1 MPPHFPRHPI
11 IPGTLS
17 RPLFAGIALALTLIA
32 QATFAAEPPA
42 TNRLSL
48 DSPLDFQ
55 VFQRQRPDR
64 GTIIVSG
71 QVPADTRGLEIRVL
85 RSLAGNRE
93 ELANRRIRVKP
104 GTPTFEASLRLPAGG
119 WYRCEVSAFAADSDS
134 PSATVTVDHVGVG
147 EVFVVAGQS
156 NSANHGSERQEPVS
170 DKVSAFDGKQWR
182 PARDPQPGASGS
194 AGSFVP
200 AFGDAL
206 VARFGVP
213 VGVVSIGVG
222 ATSVRE
228 WLPRGDR
235 MTNQP
240 TTGANVK
247 AVGPHTWEATGTLF
261 DRLSNRLQGLG
272 RRGCRAVLWHQGES
286 DAGQA
291 RSGYPAD
298 RQITGDQY
306 VAFMRRLVEAS
317 RKEAGWKIPWVT
329 AQATYH
335 SEKDAADAEFRSA
348 QAALWKSGLT
358 RRGPDTDALR
368 AEYRDG
374 VHFNP
379 RGLRRHGELWV
390 EQVAGMIEP

>member
-1 MPPHFPRHPI
+1 MPLHFPRRPHV
-11 IPGTLS
+11 PGPLS
-17 RPLFAGIALALTLIA
+17 WFLFAGIALFLLLISQPSPA
-32 QATFAAEPPA
+32 SEPPA

-48 DSPLDFQ
+48 SSPLDFQ

-64 GTIIVSG
+64 GTVVVRG
-71 QVPADTRGLEIRVL
+71 QVPTDTRRIEIRVL
-85 RSLAGNRE
+85 RSLAGDGE
-93 ELANRRIRVKP
+93 ELALRRIRVKP
-104 GTPTFEASLRLPAGG
+104 GNPAFDTSLRLPAGG
-119 WYRCEVSAFAADSDS
+119 WYRCEVRAFTSDSDS
-134 PSATVTVDHVGVG
+134 PSATVIVDHVGVG

-156 NSANHGSERQEPVS
+156 NSANHGSERQEPAS
-170 DKVSAFDGKQWR
+170 DKVSAFDGNHWR

-194 AGSFVP
+194 AGSFIP

-247 AVGPHTWEATGTLF
+247 AVGPHTWEATGALF
-261 DRLSNRLQGLG
+261 DRLSGRLHGLG
-272 RRGCRAVLWHQGES
+272 PRGCRAVLWHQGES

-317 RKEAGWKIPWVT
+317 RKEAGWKVPWVT

-335 SEKDAADAEFRSA
+335 SETDAADAEFRSA
-348 QAALWKSGLT
+348 QETLWKSGLT

-374 VHFNP
+374 VHFNS
-379 RGLRRHGELWV
+379 RGLRRHGELWAERVAQFV
-390 EQVAGMIEP
+390 EP